1 MNQQSTSQLPPLPE
15 DTVEGQYA
23 EESEE
28 EYKKVQ
34 IQSPI
39 NKMQELLPT
48 KSKKKGKRREQTSY
62 TPGASPNEHTSPWH
76 FRPEG

>member
-1 MNQQSTSQLPPLPE
+1 MNEQSTSQLPPLPE
-15 DTVEGQYA
+15 DTVEGHYE

-28 EYKKVQ
+28 EYKTVQ
-34 IQSPI
+34 IQSPM
-39 NKMQELLPT
+39 KEMQEFVPT

-62 TPGASPNEHTSPWH
+62 THGASPNEHTSPWH